1 MLHYVTT
8 PPHAKDLAAQV
19 CAEGGRILTCLS

>member
-1 MLHYVTT
+1 MLHYVTM